1 MNPNF
6 PPRQF
11 AAPSI
16 LKKKAE
22 RRRPVPLT
30 TEQIARRTE
39 VARVLGLKVDI
50 LNKALKSLSPE
61 QRKAV
66 FYKVTHTGAINLTGT
81 GLKPLVDRS
90 EHVTLAIPK
99 DENLDAFEAK
109 IDSFGSGAISAQ
121 NTISHQSYFNVEDI
135 VRGEPKD
142 RLSDELL
149 ADYETLIKTKQPSI
163 ICEIELLSLA
173 QGKNQKRDE
182 IRDTLKAIYNAFASG
197 VHGTLFEHEEGDG
210 VCRAVIRVSGDVLRR
225 LVEDEEWQM
234 RISWFEPKPR
244 FETFHTILKDFQ
256 FDKLGSISPPSEDAP
271 TICVIDSGVSAGN
284 PFLQPV
290 TREDLL
296 ISFLKEEPDDPA
308 DANGHGSGVASLA
321 AYYALKLAEGEENEA
336 KAWIASARIL
346 QENNQIEEERLL
358 SKIIE
363 EVVETFVPLGVR
375 IFNLSVGDLSK
386 KWNPDNKRTQSRTS
400 WTARTIDRL
409 SREHDVVFVV
419 STGNILRDQ
428 IRDYIEDGI
437 PYPQY
442 LCGEESR
449 ILDPGQAGLAVGVGS
464 IAAGTL
470 VANSPDT
477 TIALDFEP
485 SPFTRS
491 GPGIKGET
499 KPDLV
504 EIGGNLVSQPDAG
517 TVRGNIA
524 TNVVM
529 ASHQL
534 TPATAHNYG
543 TSFSTPRV
551 SHKLALLLQELQ
563 NLGLDQIS
571 APLLKAFLT
580 NSAVYDGDL
589 TDIREQLGTVSR
601 KQYLQVLG
609 HGRPD
614 SARATECDKYSMLMY
629 YQGELA
635 FDEVA
640 FFNVPIPAK
649 FSESAAGKRI
659 TVTVAHYPEVQR
671 WGLESYFGIDLKW
684 RMYRG
689 DVDRDEILDK
699 LSKSDEAEDH
709 ANTADGAP
717 DEIPFEHKVTRRSR
731 GSVQHDW
738 FDWKAHKQEHSEN
751 HYTLAVSAQKRWGRK
766 PQPTKFAVVIR
777 VEDIGGTL
785 PIYAEI
791 AAELDILIEQQAQ
804 V

>member
-6 PPRQF
+6 PPRKF
-11 AAPSI
+11 AAPNI
-16 LKKKAE
+16 RKKQREKG
-22 RRRPVPLT
+22 RPVPLT
-30 TEQIARRTE
+30 AAQIARRAE

-50 LNKALKSLSPE
+50 LNKALKSLTPD

-66 FYKVTHTGAINLTGT
+66 FYKVTHSGLIDLSGT

-90 EHVTLAIPK
+90 EQVTLAIPRG
-99 DENLDAFEAK
+99 DDLDAFESK
-109 IDSFGSGAISAQ
+109 IETFATGAISAQ
-121 NTISHQSYFNVEDI
+121 NTIPNQSYFNLEDI

-149 ADYETLIKTKQPSI
+149 ADYETLIKIKQPSI

-173 QGKNQKRDE
+173 QGKNQKREE
-182 IRDTLKAIYNAFASG
+182 IRDTLKAINNAFASG

-210 VCRAVIRVSGDVLRR
+210 VCRAVIRVSGDMFRR
-225 LVEDEEWQM
+225 LVEDEEWQI

-244 FETFHTILKDFQ
+244 FETFHTIWNDFQ
-256 FDKLGSISPPSEDAP
+256 FDKLGPVSPPPEDAP

-290 TREDLL
+290 AREDLL
-296 ISFLKEEPDDPA
+296 RSFLKTEPDNPS

-321 AYYALKLAEGEENEA
+321 AYYALKLAEGEENAA

-346 QENNQIEEERLL
+346 QEDNQIEVERLL

-375 IFNLSVGDLSK
+375 IFNLSVGDLAK
-386 KWNPDNKRTQSRTS
+386 KWNRDNKRTQSRTS

-419 STGNILRDQ
+419 STGNILGNE
-428 IRDYIEDGI
+428 IRDYLQGGN
-437 PYPQY
+437 PYPLY
-442 LCGEESR
+442 LCGEDSR
-449 ILDPGQAGLAVGVGS
+449 ILDPGQAALAVGVGS

-504 EIGGNLVSQPDAG
+504 EIGGNLISQPDAG
-517 TVRGNIA
+517 IVRGNPA

-543 TSFSTPRV
+543 TSFATPRV
-551 SHKLALLLQELQ
+551 SHKLALILHELQ
-563 NLGLDQIS
+563 SLGLDQIS

-580 NSAVYDGDL
+580 NSAVYDSDL
-589 TDIREQLGTVSR
+589 TDIREQLETVNR

-614 SARATECDKYSMLMY
+614 STRATECDKYSMLMF

-640 FFNVPIPAK
+640 FFDVPIPAK
-649 FSESAAGKRI
+649 FTESAAEKRI

-671 WGLESYFGIDLKW
+671 WGLESYFGTDLKW

-699 LSKSDEAEDH
+699 LSKSDDAEDQTNVD
-709 ANTADGAP
+709 ATP
-717 DEIPFEHKVTRRSR
+717 DEMPFEHKVTRRSR

-738 FDWKAHKQEHSEN
+738 FEWKNHKQEYSDS
-751 HYTLAVSAQKRWGRK
+751 HYTLAVSAQKRWDRK

-777 VEDIGGTL
+777 IEDIGGTL
-785 PIYAEI
+785 PIYSEI
-791 AAELDILIEQQAQ
+791 SAELDILIEQEAQ
-804 V
+804 I